1 MKLKLVLLL
10 SVCFTAT
17 ISNAQTDS
25 KPLDGTKFSIEMYV
39 GKEKD
44 THEQLSFSN
53 GIMDFLQ
60 STKYGFVPD
69 EYKFKQ
75 KNDSTYT
82 FLSVSKSKKNGVM
95 TWEGKIINEDIEG
108 TCIWTR
114 LVENPV
120 NFTFKG
126 KLIKE

>member
-1 MKLKLVLLL
+1 MKLLLIIL
-10 SVCFTAT
+10 WNICFF
-17 ISNAQTDS
+17 ISLTNAQMKS
-25 KPLDGTKFSIEMYV
+25 GLLDGKKYSVEMYV

-44 THEQLSFSN
+44 THEQLTFSN

-60 STKYGFVPD
+60 SGKYGFVPD
-69 EYKFKQ
+69 EYKSKQ

-82 FLSVSKSKKNGVM
+82 FLTISRSKKNGVM
-95 TWEGKIINEDIEG
+95 TWEGKIVNDDIEG

-120 NFTFKG
+120 NYTFKG
-126 KLIKE
+126 KLIEE

>member
-25 KPLDGTKFSIEMYV
+25 KPLDGKKFSIEMYV

-120 NFTFKG
+120 NYTFKG

>member
-1 MKLKLVLLL
+1 
-10 SVCFTAT
+10 
-17 ISNAQTDS
+17 
-25 KPLDGTKFSIEMYV
+25 
-39 GKEKD
+39 
-44 THEQLSFSN
+44 
-53 GIMDFLQ
+53 MDFLQ

-120 NFTFKG
+120 NYTFKG

>member
-1 MKLKLVLLL
+1 MKLLLIIL
-10 SVCFTAT
+10 WNICFF
-17 ISNAQTDS
+17 ISLTNAQMKS
-25 KPLDGTKFSIEMYV
+25 GLLDGKKYSVEMYV

-82 FLSVSKSKKNGVM
+82 FLTISRSKKNGVM
-95 TWEGKIINEDIEG
+95 TWEGKIVNDDIEG

-120 NFTFKG
+120 NYTFKG
-126 KLIKE
+126 KMIEE

>member
-25 KPLDGTKFSIEMYV
+25 KPLDGKKFSIEMYV

-82 FLSVSKSKKNGVM
+82 FLSVSKGKKNGVM

-120 NFTFKG
+120 NYTFKG